1 MKNGFSIGHSL
12 FTGDI
17 NIDFGTRKT
26 DLARINADFG
36 PINFRLNLLK
46 SALNF
51 NKRSGPVSNGLLGE
65 WHSRVKNSMFLY
77 VVIGRGRE
85 QKFSFWIR

>member
-17 NIDFGTRKT
+17 SVNVGKRKT

-36 PINFRLNLLK
+36 PINFRLNLIK
-46 SALNF
+46 SAFNF

-65 WHSRVKNSMFLY
+65 WHSRVKNSLL
-77 VVIGRGRE
+77 
-85 QKFSFWIR
+85 FSCRHWSRA